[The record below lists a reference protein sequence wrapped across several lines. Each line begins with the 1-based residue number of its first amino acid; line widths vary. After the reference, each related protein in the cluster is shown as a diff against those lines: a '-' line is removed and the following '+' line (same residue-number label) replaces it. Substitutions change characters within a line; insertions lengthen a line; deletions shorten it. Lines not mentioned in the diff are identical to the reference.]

1 MSVFCCHVPYLP
13 PRARRQQLVVSV
25 DSLALA
31 LRESAQRRP
40 EQLALIAGESRL
52 SYAELAALVE
62 RVAAGLGQ
70 VGVQP
75 GDRVALILPNCPQFV
90 ISYLATLWLGA
101 TAVPLNPLLTPD
113 EAGYIVQDA
122 EARAVVALEQT
133 APLAAAA
140 RAASVEHLI
149 VSGEQLPEGAVDFS
163 ALAAAE
169 PEGLPEPGG
178 GDDDPAAL
186 MYTSGT
192 TGRPKGA
199 QLSHCNLISN
209 ALAAVEAVQ
218 MTEDDVFLTVL
229 PLFHS
234 FGATV
239 CMVVPLLTG
248 ATSVLLPRFEALS
261 VLEAIER
268 EGATIYPGVPSMF
281 AVLAGLKTERSFDL
295 SSLRLCISGGAPL
308 PDPVLRAF
316 EDRYGAT
323 LLEGYGPTEASPV
336 VSVNRSRE
344 RRKVGS
350 VGPPLP
356 GVEVEIQD
364 DKGRALP
371 TGEIGEVCV
380 RGRNVMSAYWRDA
393 DQTAEALRGGW
404 LLTGD
409 LGRVDEEGH
418 LYIVDRK
425 KDMIIVGGLNVYPRE
440 VEDVVRGLPEIR
452 DCAVVG
458 VHSPLH
464 GERVKV
470 FVELHEGETGSAER
484 VIEHCTPHLAHYKV
498 PRAVEFIEELPRSAT
513 GKVLKRQLR
522 TANSS

>member
-1 MSVFCCHVPYLP
+1 M
-13 PRARRQQLVVSV
+13 

-31 LRESAQRRP
+31 LGETAQRRP
-40 EQLALIAGESRL
+40 QQTALVAGDKRL
-52 SYAELAALVE
+52 SYAELAAMVE
-62 RVAAGLGQ
+62 RVAAGLAQ
-70 VGVQP
+70 LGVQP
-75 GDRVALILPNCPQFV
+75 GDRVALVLPNCPQFV
-90 ISYLATLWLGA
+90 MSYLAAVRLGA
-101 TAVPLNPLLTPD
+101 TAVPVNPLLTPD
-113 EAGYIVQDA
+113 EAGYIIQDA

-140 RAASVEHLI
+140 ATPCVEHLI
-149 VSGEQLPEGAVDFS
+149 ISGERLPEGAVDFS
-163 ALAAAE
+163 ALMAAD

-178 GDDDPAAL
+178 GDDLAAL

-199 QLSHCNLISN
+199 QLSHSNLVCN
-209 ALAAVEAVQ
+209 ALAAVEAVR
-218 MTEDDVFLTVL
+218 MTKQDVFLTVL

-239 CMVVPLLTG
+239 CMMIPVLTG

-268 EGATIYPGVPSMF
+268 EGVTIYAGVPSMF
-281 AVLAGLKTERSFDL
+281 AVLAGLKTEHSFDL

-308 PDPVLRAF
+308 PDPVLRAL

-323 LLEGYGPTEASPV
+323 LLEGYGPTEAAPV

-344 RRKVGS
+344 GRKIGS

-364 DKGRALP
+364 DEAKALP

-380 RGRNVMSAYWRDA
+380 RGGNVMRGYWRDA
-393 DQTAEALRGGW
+393 DQTAETMRAGW

-409 LGRVDEEGH
+409 LGRVDEDGH

-440 VEDVVRGLPEIR
+440 VEDIVRQLPEIR

-458 VHSPLH
+458 IRSRLH
-464 GERVKV
+464 GERVKA
-470 FVELHEGETGSAER
+470 FVELHEGQTGDAER
-484 VIEHCTPHLAHYKV
+484 TIEHCAAHLAHYKV
-498 PRAVEFIEELPRSAT
+498 PRAVEFAEELPRSAT
-513 GKVLKRQLR
+513 GKVLKRELR
-522 TANSS
+522 TANDR